1 MNRASRAKQFLP
13 FDALEGFR
21 KALAEKEEE
30 YDVRKEFTEE
40 SFEELESQFNRLEK
54 VSKTIVKYYKNK
66 KYKEVYGTVTNIDY
80 IKRKI
85 QINGENI
92 NVCDIEKIDIE

>member
-1 MNRASRAKQFLP
+1 MNRTSRAKQFLP

-54 VSKTIVKYYKNK
+54 GSKTIVKYYKNK

>member
-13 FDALEGFR
+13 FDALAGFR
-21 KALAEKEEE
+21 KALDEKEEE
-30 YDVRKEFTEE
+30 YDVRKDFTEA
-40 SFEELESQFNRLEK
+40 SFEEIENQFNRLEK
-54 VSKTIVKYYKNK
+54 GSKTIVKYYKNK

>member
-1 MNRASRAKQFLP
+1 MNRTSRAKQFLP

-54 VSKTIVKYYKNK
+54 GSKTIVKYYKNK
-66 KYKEVYGTVTNIDY
+66 KYNEIYGTVTNIDY

-92 NVCDIEKIDIE
+92 NVCDIEKIEVE

>member
-54 VSKTIVKYYKNK
+54 GSKTIVKYYKNK

>member
-1 MNRASRAKQFLP
+1 MNRVSRAKQFLP

-54 VSKTIVKYYKNK
+54 GSKTIVKYYKNK

-80 IKRKI
+80 IKSKI

>member
-1 MNRASRAKQFLP
+1 MNRARRATQFLP

-54 VSKTIVKYYKNK
+54 GSKTIVKYYKNK

>member
-1 MNRASRAKQFLP
+1 MNRVSRAKQFLP

-54 VSKTIVKYYKNK
+54 GSKTIVKYYKNK